1 MKHDNINY
9 LVVGSFVLTLLVGLV
24 ITLAWVAETSG
35 PVDSY
40 TTTYKNVAGLKYG
53 AAVTFEG
60 FQVGQVVDI
69 SYDNS
74 TRSPQYLVDF
84 SVSKK
89 IQVPDDSIAKVFS
102 SGLLGQVSIDI
113 KAGKST
119 EPFKLKDG
127 EDRIYISGEQGSNLF
142 TAVADAA
149 SQISNLT
156 ATQVTPLINK
166 INTSVS
172 KLTEQADTSIPGILS
187 ELYEFSQKVNKSA
200 DALQEILNDRN
211 SNRIAAFLDDMDAT
225 LEKLSRVLDTSSE
238 LIIDNKD
245 NIEQS
250 IVDLRNSLQV
260 VSEHI
265 DAITF
270 NMETTSRN
278 MSEFSRLIREN
289 PGLLLGGKAQ
299 KDQTSSDSKSK

>member
-1 MKHDNINY
+1 MKHDNVNY
-9 LVVGSFVLTLLVGLV
+9 LVVGSFVLTILVGLIV
-24 ITLAWVAETSG
+24 TLAWIAETSG
-35 PVDSY
+35 PSDDY

-74 TRSPQYLVDF
+74 TGSPQYLVDF
-84 SVSKK
+84 TVSKK
-89 IQVPDDSIAKVFS
+89 IQVPDDSIAKVLS

-113 KAGKST
+113 KAGKSKQS
-119 EPFKLKDG
+119 FKLRDG
-127 EDRIYISGEQGSNLF
+127 EDRIYISGEQGGNLF
-142 TAVADAA
+142 AAVADAA

-166 INTSVS
+166 INASVS
-172 KLTEQADTSIPGILS
+172 KLTEQADTSIPGILN
-187 ELYEFSQKVNKSA
+187 ELYEFSRKVNKSA
-200 DALQEILNDRN
+200 DALQEILNDKNR
-211 SNRIAAFLDDMDAT
+211 NRIAAFLDDMDAT

-270 NMETTSRN
+270 NMESTSRN

-299 KDQTSSDSKSK
+299 KDKTGNDSKSK